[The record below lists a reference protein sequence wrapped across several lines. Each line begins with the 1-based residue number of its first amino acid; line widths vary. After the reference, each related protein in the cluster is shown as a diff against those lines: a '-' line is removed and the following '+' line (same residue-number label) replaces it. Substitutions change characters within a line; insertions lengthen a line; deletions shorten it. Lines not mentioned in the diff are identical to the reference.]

1 MSEFKE
7 LVNNTRKYLDYVE
20 NHYDNV
26 QKAFKEFTRRLS
38 SPKGYK
44 KYEKFVWHTKYY
56 DAWAYAI
63 LECIIKN
70 HDLSKLGKEEFTAY
84 RDNFYPLSEESKEAN
99 KEGFDKAWE
108 HHKEKNAHHWQSRV
122 GKEFNNYM
130 GFERDYYAIEN
141 AMDWIAMAYAFN
153 ENPINTYYLKNKDKM
168 QLSENDIY
176 VIETVF
182 EIMMDNELLG
192 E

>member
-1 MSEFKE
+1 M
-7 LVNNTRKYLDYVE
+7 TIR
-20 NHYDNV
+20 
-26 QKAFKEFTRRLS
+26 
-38 SPKGYK
+38 
-44 KYEKFVWHTKYY
+44 
-56 DAWAYAI
+56 
-63 LECIIKN
+63 
-70 HDLSKLGKEEFTAY
+70 SKQ
-84 RDNFYPLSEESKEAN
+84 
-99 KEGFDKAWE
+99 
-108 HHKEKNAHHWQSRV
+108 EKNNIIPKIGA
-122 GKEFNNYM
+122 KEFNNYM
-130 GFERDYYAIEN
+130 GFDGDYYAIEN

>member
-1 MSEFKE
+1 MKIIGNTVDKGFFAEDRDKLLQFCINVEPNS
-7 LVNNTRKYLDYVE
+7 VNDECFIRFFGNIVSG
-20 NHYDNV
+20 V
-26 QKAFKEFTRRLS
+26 
-38 SPKGYK
+38 P
-44 KYEKFVWHTKYY
+44 
-56 DAWAYAI
+56 AI
-63 LECIIKN
+63 
-70 HDLSKLGKEEFTAY
+70 
-84 RDNFYPLSEESKEAN
+84 
-99 KEGFDKAWE
+99 KAWE

>member
-26 QKAFKEFTRRLS
+26 QKAFNEFSKRLGS
-38 SPKGYK
+38 EKGAK
-44 KYEKFVWHTKYY
+44 KYNDFIWEIKFY
-56 DAWAYAI
+56 DDYWYFI
-63 LECIIKN
+63 LKSIIEN

-84 RDNFYPLSEESKEAN
+84 RDNFYPLSEETKLAN
-99 KEGFDKAWE
+99 KEEFDKAWE
-108 HHKEKNAHHWQSRV
+108 HHKENNAHHWQSRV
-122 GKEFNNYM
+122 GKT
-130 GFERDYYAIEN
+130 FERYWGYEKCYLAIEN

-168 QLSENDIY
+168 QLSDQDIK

-182 EIMMDNELLG
+182 EIMMDEELLG